1 MLRDLR
7 EFAEGKECQLRLPGV
22 CNFDTATT
30 VLAHVRRGG
39 VAGMKQ
45 KPPDLCGIHACSNCH
60 DAMDGRSGPRKIP
73 GDTDVLEGLNRTLA
87 LLSKELDL

>member
-30 VLAHVRRGG
+30 VLAHVRRGD

-45 KPPDLCGIHACSNCH
+45 KPPDLCGIHACSN
-60 DAMDGRSGPRKIP
+60 
-73 GDTDVLEGLNRTLA
+73 
-87 LLSKELDL
+87 